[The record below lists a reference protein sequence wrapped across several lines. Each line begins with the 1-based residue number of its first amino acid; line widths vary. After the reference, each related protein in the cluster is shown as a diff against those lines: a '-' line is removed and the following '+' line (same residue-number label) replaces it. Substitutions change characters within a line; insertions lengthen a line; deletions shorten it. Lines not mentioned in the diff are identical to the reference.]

1 MIRTEFMMIT
11 ISMLCLEI
19 LMALAPEKIN
29 TAVIADET
37 NTVETLWRECEL
49 TWDEVLVDGYF
60 VNAYQRHYNHCW
72 EDYAAYIVVDYA
84 SSAGLEKEQWELK
97 QIYHFRDDIYQV
109 YTESDRKNELYM
121 LFDTSDAEPDY
132 IVAADIR
139 KTGEEEAGL
148 WNDEYSYSSM
158 LEWYSYEK
166 WFDGEADMEERI
178 NMDMIGD
185 LYGSAY
191 GNHSYYAIFD
201 YLDRSGE
208 AKDILWEIDENA
220 SYVGR
225 NGEIACMTCIVGTR
239 KVSLFLDIW
248 NKRYAVLK

>member
-49 TWDEVLVDGYF
+49 TWDEVPVDGYF

-109 YTESDRKNELYM
+109 YTESDRKSFIKKLYTKRFFSVFI
-121 LFDTSDAEPDY
+121 LTACVSLLY
-132 IVAADIR
+132 I
-139 KTGEEEAGL
+139 EQL
-148 WNDEYSYSSM
+148 
-158 LEWYSYEK
+158 
-166 WFDGEADMEERI
+166 
-178 NMDMIGD
+178 
-185 LYGSAY
+185 
-191 GNHSYYAIFD
+191 
-201 YLDRSGE
+201 
-208 AKDILWEIDENA
+208 
-220 SYVGR
+220 
-225 NGEIACMTCIVGTR
+225 EIALYCPEHFFVI
-239 KVSLFLDIW
+239 
-248 NKRYAVLK
+248 